1 MFYVLRR
8 ILLSAHGGREESAM
22 PKYQYTAYDESGK
35 TLRGQADA
43 LDEKELY
50 RKLKEDSIFI
60 VTAKVVVQRG
70 NLRRLKPKIV
80 VSYCREMGTL
90 LNAGISLVRAL
101 HILAQEE
108 EIDPYS
114 RLVFENVQNQI
125 RRGVALSEAMRAQ
138 GSAFPELLIQM
149 INAAENSGTIDK
161 TIARMAEFYEKDY
174 RMNQKIGGAM
184 TYPAV
189 LAVLT
194 VAAVMVIVTFVLP
207 QFESMFAMVG
217 ELPTPTKI
225 ILAIS
230 DFMSNYWYLALAA
243 VVLLVFAVKLILR
256 VPLVQLR
263 LDKLKVHVK
272 GFKKMLCTIYTA
284 RFARTLSSLY
294 SSGMPILMCL
304 EVGRSTVGNTYIASQ
319 FDAVIASVRQGGTLA
334 QAVAM
339 VDGFEKKLA
348 STIFVGEETGNLD
361 TMLNVVSDSMD
372 YESEIAVAKMTTMIE
387 PIMIIFMAAIIGFI
401 MISVMMPIFSMYS
414 GIEGGAT

>member
-1 MFYVLRR
+1 MLTVHCR
-8 ILLSAHGGREESAM
+8 REESIL
-22 PKYQYTAYDESGK
+22 PKYQYTAYDDDGK

-43 LDEKELY
+43 LDERELY
-50 RKLKEDSIFI
+50 QKLKEDNIFI
-60 VTAKVVVQRG
+60 VSTKAVTQRS

-90 LNAGISLVRAL
+90 LNAGVSLVRAL

-114 RLVFENVQNQI
+114 RRVFEDVQNQI
-125 RRGVALSEAMRAQ
+125 RRGISLSEAMRAQ
-138 GSAFPELLIQM
+138 GSAFPELLNQM
-149 INAAENSGTIDK
+149 IHAAENSGTIDK

-194 VAAVMVIVTFVLP
+194 VAAVTVIVTFVLP

-217 ELPTPTKI
+217 ELPGPTKV

-230 DFMSNYWYLALAA
+230 EFMGSYWYLALAGA
-243 VVLLVFAVKLILR
+243 VLLFLAVKMILR
-256 VPLVQLR
+256 VPAVQLQ
-263 LDKLKVHVK
+263 LDKMKVHIK
-272 GFKKMLCTIYTA
+272 GLKKMLCTIYTA

-319 FDAVIASVRQGGTLA
+319 FDGVIASVRQGGTLA
-334 QAVAM
+334 EAVAM
-339 VDGFEKKLA
+339 IDGFEKKLA

-361 TMLNVVSDSMD
+361 TMLNVISDSMD

-387 PIMIIFMAAIIGFI
+387 PIMIIFMAGIIGFI

-414 GIEGGAT
+414 GIEGAA